1 MDYRDD
7 FAHGG
12 LTYLNNASTSP
23 MPHTSIRAVSEFLE
37 AYSCA
42 GPDSERASEMI
53 EKLFASV
60 RSKVSNMINCRPDEL
75 VMTQSVTDG
84 VNAVASG
91 LGSGSRIIV
100 RGMEHEHHANL
111 YPWIRAG
118 QIHSLPIDRDGFFQ
132 MADLE
137 REAVPG
143 TRLVALSHALYNT
156 GAILPVEGA
165 GRLLRGRGVPYFV
178 DSAQTAGATDLV
190 DVEKIGCDFMAF
202 NGSKWL
208 CGPMGTGVFYCRRG
222 SARLLEPVSVGGDSA
237 ELGPGGQL
245 RHKEMPDRFQA
256 GFRNYAGL
264 AGLDASLEYML
275 RVGLDR
281 VRSRISRLAG
291 ILREE
296 LASSPGVSV
305 LGPADPGARTS
316 IVPFTLEGREPA
328 DVVSEMQRK
337 HGVVLAVREAGDRKL
352 VRASPHI
359 FNTEEEMARTARLLG

>member
-1 MDYRDD
+1 MEYRDD

-23 MPHTSIRAVSEFLE
+23 MPHASIRAVSEFLSE
-37 AYSCA
+37 YSCS
-42 GPDSERASEMI
+42 GPDSEKSADMI
-53 EKLFASV
+53 EKLFGSV
-60 RSKVSNMINCRPDEL
+60 RSKISSMINCRPAEL

-91 LGSGSRIIV
+91 LGGGSRTIV

-111 YPWIRAG
+111 YPWVRAG
-118 QIHSLPIDRDGFFQ
+118 QLHSLPIDGDGFFE

-178 DSAQTAGATDLV
+178 DSAQTTGSTDLV

-208 CGPMGTGVFYCRRG
+208 CGPMGTGVFYCRAS

-237 ELGPGGQL
+237 ELGPGCQL

-264 AGLDASLEYML
+264 AGLDASLGYIM
-275 RVGLDR
+275 RVGLGR
-281 VRSRISRLAG
+281 VRARVSSLADA
-291 ILREE
+291 LRQE
-296 LASSPGVSV
+296 LSSVPGVSL
-305 LGPADPGARTS
+305 LGPPDPALRTS
-316 IVPFTLEGREPA
+316 IVPFTVEGREPQ
-328 DVVSEMQRK
+328 DIVSEMQRR
-337 HGVVLAVREAGDRKL
+337 HGIVLAVRETGERKV

-359 FNTEEEMARTARLLG
+359 FNTEEEMARTARLLR

>member
-1 MDYRDD
+1 MEYRDD
-7 FAHGG
+7 FESGG
-12 LTYLNNASTSP
+12 AAYLNNASTSL
-23 MPHTSIRAVSEFLE
+23 MPRAGIRAVSDFLE
-37 AYSCA
+37 AYNSS
-42 GPDSERASEMI
+42 GPDSDSGSEMVRA
-53 EKLFASV
+53 LFESV
-60 RSKVSNMINCRPDEL
+60 RSQLARLINCSPDEL

-91 LGSGSRIIV
+91 LERGSRTIV

-111 YPWIRAG
+111 YPWVRAG
-118 QIHSLPIDRDGFFQ
+118 PLHSLPVDGDGFFE

-137 REAVPG
+137 REAVAG
-143 TRLVALSHALYNT
+143 TRLVSLSHALYNT
-156 GAILPVEGA
+156 GAIMPVEGA

-222 SARLLEPVSVGGDSA
+222 SARLLEPLAVGGDSA
-237 ELGPGGQL
+237 ELVGGGQL

-264 AGLDASLEYML
+264 AGLDASLKYL
-275 RVGLDR
+275 LKVGMGR
-281 VRSRISRLAG
+281 VRERVSALAG
-291 ILREE
+291 ALREE
-296 LASSPGVSV
+296 LSRVPGAEL
-305 LGPADPGARTS
+305 LGPEDPRMRTS
-316 IVPFTLEGREPA
+316 IVPFVMDGREPA
-328 DVVSEMQRK
+328 EVVSFLQKR
-337 HGVVLAVREAGDRKL
+337 GVVLAVREICDRKI

-359 FNTEEEMARTARLLG
+359 FNTEEEMARTASLLR

>member
-12 LTYLNNASTSP
+12 KTYLNNASTSP
-23 MPHTSIRAVSEFLE
+23 MPRASIRAVSEFLE
-37 AYSCA
+37 AYSCS
-42 GPDSERASEMI
+42 GPDSDAGSEMVRT
-53 EKLFASV
+53 LFESV
-60 RSKVSNMINCRPDEL
+60 RSQLAGMINCGSDEL

-91 LGSGSRIIV
+91 LEPGERTIV

-111 YPWIRAG
+111 YPWMRDG
-118 QIHSLPIDRDGFFQ
+118 PLYSLPVDDDGFFE

-137 REAVPG
+137 REAVAG
-143 TRLVALSHALYNT
+143 TRLVSLSHALYNT
-156 GAILPVEGA
+156 GAIMPVEGT

-222 SARLLEPVSVGGDSA
+222 SAHLLEPLSVGGDSA
-237 ELGPGGQL
+237 ELEDGGKL

-264 AGLDASLEYML
+264 AGLDASLKYVL
-275 RVGLDR
+275 NVGLGR
-281 VRSRISRLAG
+281 VRERASALAG
-291 ILREE
+291 VLRDE
-296 LASSPGVSV
+296 LSGVPGVEL
-305 LGPADPGARTS
+305 LGPEDSQKRTS
-316 IVPFTLEGREPA
+316 IVPFVVEGREPR
-328 DVVSEMQRK
+328 DVVSFLER
-337 HGVVLAVREAGDRKL
+337 HDIVLAVREIYDRKI

-359 FNTEEEMARTARLLG
+359 FNTEEEMVRTASLLR

>member
-12 LTYLNNASTSP
+12 KTYLNNASTSP
-23 MPHTSIRAVSEFLE
+23 LPRASIRAVSEFLE
-37 AYSCA
+37 AYSSA
-42 GPDSERASEMI
+42 GPDSDAGSEMI
-53 EKLFASV
+53 KRLFESV
-60 RSKVSNMINCRPDEL
+60 RSQLAQMINCDADEL

-91 LGSGSRIIV
+91 LEPGARTIV

-111 YPWIRAG
+111 YPWMRDG
-118 QIHSLPIDRDGFFQ
+118 PLYSLPVDNDGFFE

-137 REAVPG
+137 REAVAG
-143 TRLVALSHALYNT
+143 TRLVSLSHALYNT
-156 GAILPVEGA
+156 GSIMPVEGV

-178 DSAQTAGATDLV
+178 DSAQTAGATDFV

-222 SARLLEPVSVGGDSA
+222 SAHLLEPLSVGGDSA
-237 ELGPGGQL
+237 ELEGGKL

-256 GFRNYAGL
+256 RFRNYAGL
-264 AGLDASLEYML
+264 AGLDASLKYILNVGLSRVRERTSALADVLRDELL
-275 RVGLDR
+275 RV
-281 VRSRISRLAG
+281 
-291 ILREE
+291 
-296 LASSPGVSV
+296 PGVEL
-305 LGPADPGARTS
+305 LGPADPKKRTS
-316 IVPFTLEGREPA
+316 IVPFVVEGREPS
-328 DVVSEMQRK
+328 DVVSFLEKRN
-337 HGVVLAVREAGDRKL
+337 VVLAVREIYDRKI

-359 FNTEEEMARTARLLG
+359 FNTEEEMTRTASLLR